1 MKKLI
6 LFILLLQLANS
17 CRKEE
22 PLYDELGRG
31 KGYAL
36 FNGEPWNVGTFPIDY
51 NVNDNSVTVKLF
63 EDDKDGI
70 PRKVLGFVHMPLLVD
85 SFPISKFID
94 YSGFFAEYHTNIADG
109 DVTGDQYYSPDPGP
123 DSYIII
129 DSYDEETGELWARF
143 NCVVIGTPRYD
154 LTLPDTLR
162 FEDGW
167 FRVKILK

>member
-6 LFILLLQLANS
+6 LFILLLQLGNS
-17 CRKEE
+17 CQKEE

-36 FNGEPWNVGTFPIDY
+36 VNGEPWNVKTSAVDY
-51 NVNDNSVTVKLF
+51 DPNNNSVTVSLF
-63 EDDKDGI
+63 EYDEYWI
-70 PRKVLGFVHMPLLVD
+70 PRKTLGFINLPLSVD
-85 SFPISKFID
+85 SFAIPKFINF
-94 YSGFFAEYHTNIADG
+94 SGFFAGYSTTLADG
-109 DVTGDQYYSPDPGP
+109 DVNGDQYYSPDPGP

-129 DSYDEETGELWARF
+129 DSYDEKTGELWARF
-143 NCVVIGTPRYD
+143 NCVVVGTPRYD

-162 FEDGW
+162 FEEGW